1 MHKRTRGKPGAQA
14 QLSHFAEPPR
24 KYSAALAGAAAFC
37 HGHTMRPPSRHLP
50 HNMLGKKRHL
60 AWCQAVL
67 LRVLAQGSCQG
78 LCALDGVYALRT

>member
-1 MHKRTRGKPGAQA
+1 
-14 QLSHFAEPPR
+14 
-24 KYSAALAGAAAFC
+24 
-37 HGHTMRPPSRHLP
+37 MRPPSRHLP